1 MILYTELFCGQ
12 ADIFLPAGSVNSTVR
27 RRSGGGQELKAAA
40 GIAVN
45 VHPRGIPLTGIS
57 V

>member
-27 RRSGGGQELKAAA
+27 RQSGGGQELKAAA